1 MFTDELER
9 HLLEQHSHSE
19 SLQAWAQQVKDA
31 AERDIRPL
39 RTRMLLPV
47 GKRLIEFGSKL
58 TERFGIPA

>member
-9 HLLEQHSHSE
+9 HILEQHSHAE
-19 SLQAWAQQVKDA
+19 SLQAWAQQVRDA
-31 AERDIRPL
+31 ACEDEPL
-39 RTRMLLPV
+39 RTRVLLPV